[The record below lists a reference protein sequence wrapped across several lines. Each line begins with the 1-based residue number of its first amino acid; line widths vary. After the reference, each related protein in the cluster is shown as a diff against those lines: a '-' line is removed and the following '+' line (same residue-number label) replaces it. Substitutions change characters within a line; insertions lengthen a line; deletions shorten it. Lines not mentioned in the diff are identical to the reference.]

1 MTAGKYCVRYST
13 QAKKD
18 LKAIFSYIAYSLEA
32 RQTADRQAGRIRDAV
47 RALDFLPERHPV
59 VDWEPW
65 HSRMIRRLSVN
76 NYVVYYR
83 VESEQSIVKI
93 MRIVYGGRDIKNI
106 TVAEEAQFIAS
117 RASAPRSRA
126 LYSAAALLYNLTK

>member
-1 MTAGKYCVRYST
+1 MTADKYCVRYST

-32 RQTADRQAGRIRDAV
+32 RQTADRQAGRIRGAV

-65 HSRMIRRLSVN
+65 RSRMIRRLSVN
-76 NYVVYYR
+76 NYVVY
-83 VESEQSIVKI
+83 
-93 MRIVYGGRDIKNI
+93 
-106 TVAEEAQFIAS
+106 TVSSQNKASSKSCVSFTAEETS
-117 RASAPRSRA
+117 K
-126 LYSAAALLYNLTK
+126 T

>member
-1 MTAGKYCVRYST
+1 MTADKYCVRYST

-32 RQTADRQAGRIRDAV
+32 RQTADRQAGRIRDTV

-83 VESEQSIVKI
+83 VDPEQSIVKI
-93 MRIVYGGRDIKNI
+93 MRIVYGGRDVKNI
-106 TVAEEAQFIAS
+106 TVTEEQ
-117 RASAPRSRA
+117 
-126 LYSAAALLYNLTK
+126 

>member
-1 MTAGKYCVRYST
+1 MEYDGRQILRSLFHTSEKRPQSN
-13 QAKKD
+13 
-18 LKAIFSYIAYSLEA
+18 FSYIAYSLEA

-83 VESEQSIVKI
+83 VEPEQSIVKI
-93 MRIVYGGRDIKNI
+93 MRIVYGGRDVKNI
-106 TVAEEAQFIAS
+106 TVAEEQ
-117 RASAPRSRA
+117 
-126 LYSAAALLYNLTK
+126 